1 MRPTIGSH
9 FYFSYISHI
18 KYIRM
23 LIVRYFFKF
32 SLDNYRMGFFYIH
45 KISPYLHIMRCTV
58 FKLGEAL
65 KCEAKGER
73 NGGRHLSDVS

>member
-1 MRPTIGSH
+1 
-9 FYFSYISHI
+9 
-18 KYIRM
+18 
-23 LIVRYFFKF
+23 
-32 SLDNYRMGFFYIH
+32 MGFFYIH

-73 NGGRHLSDVS
+73 NGGRHLPDVS